1 MDASQEEIGRF
12 YKTPTGLLYPSVTT
26 ITGQL
31 GKEGIL
37 QWRKRVG
44 EKEADRISS
53 RAADRGTKLH
63 TLCEDY
69 INNKPIEAKDFVS
82 YDMFAS
88 IKSTLDENLDNV
100 HMQEVPLYS
109 DYLQTAGRVDCV
121 AEWEGKL
128 SIIDF
133 KSSSKPKYREWI
145 QNYFMQAAAYAVMYE
160 ELTGKPI
167 SKLVIVVAVENDS
180 PQVFIEK
187 RDDHINGFI
196 RLREK
201 YRETYGR

>member
-1 MDASQEEIGRF
+1 MDATQEEIGRF
-12 YKTPTGLLYPSVTT
+12 YKTPAGLLYPSVTT

-31 GKEGIL
+31 GKQGIL
-37 QWRKRVG
+37 EWRRRVG
-44 EKEADRISS
+44 EAEADRIST
-53 RAADRGTKLH
+53 RAANRGTRLH

-69 INNKPIEAKDFVS
+69 INNKPIDAQDYVS
-82 YDMFAS
+82 YEMFAS
-88 IKSTLDENLDNV
+88 IKSVLDESLDNV

-121 AEWEGKL
+121 AEWDGKL

-133 KSSSKPKYREWI
+133 KSSSKPKHRDWI
-145 QNYFMQAAAYAVMYE
+145 QNYFMQASAYAVMYE
-160 ELTGKPI
+160 ELTGRPI
-167 SKLVIVVAVENDS
+167 TKLVIVVAVENDS

-201 YRETYGR
+201 YRETHGR